1 MKPCVR
7 ETIIKE
13 ERSRAMAYR
22 SPALIEGPRILY
34 RQGIK
39 EKLSGIFESPMFYVI
54 AGMGYGKSTA
64 VRNFLEH
71 RRRIRT
77 IWFSF
82 REEEV
87 EDLWLWVRFS
97 KLVEKKNKGL
107 GRSLFEYGMPYN
119 KYDMERLEQS
129 LREVIE
135 IETVVVFDDMQCCT
149 SPYIEGLLRKIAEMA
164 IPFLHIVLISREYP
178 AYDIS
183 AALSTQKIRIMT
195 QKDFLFTKT
204 ECSDFFILNDAA
216 LGPEEI
222 ELLWQH
228 TGGWASGLYL
238 ALMYYRSYGTL
249 SIMPEGDELMRR
261 AIYDRFELETKK
273 SLLILSR
280 IRYFRLD
287 QAEIITGDRSI
298 RNVISNMYTSFC
310 FMKYDD
316 ETDDYSFHSL
326 LWSLLDSEFRNA
338 GINEN
343 DIYEK
348 QGLWCLASDDKIG
361 AIRAFSRCRDHE
373 RILSIM
379 AEPNSTQLMDLS
391 PNIII
396 EAFMQMDEDMK
407 LSNPLG
413 YLSFIYS
420 YSTHI
425 DVEKGAEMLKSAKEY
440 YSDPLKSPDIV
451 GRNQLLGEIALIE
464 SVRAFNDLEAMF
476 RCYERAFDYFDGGT
490 SVIYTSDINITF
502 GIPLTM
508 FLYHRELGE
517 LEHLVKL
524 VENEFWIYSHI
535 TNGSGT
541 GFEFLLRSEFEF
553 KKGNFEEA
561 EMLAYKAVYKGQMR
575 DQCDIILSAS
585 FVILRIDLF
594 KGHFREVND
603 ILLQLMQEVERN
615 GSPVMLACYEFIL
628 GYVFSF
634 LGMFELVPKWI
645 NIQGA
650 DNSRFMAISRNSAY
664 IIRGKY
670 LSEYGDYKALLQ
682 LARRMMPVYDRHKT
696 IDGVMI
702 FKVFEA
708 IALFHLEGKEAGI
721 ESLKEALAIAEKDG
735 IVVTIGENTYEVIPM
750 LEEINTPFA
759 RRVLDFAQQYVTAK
773 NNYRSRTRHEELTN
787 REIEVMDLVCDG
799 LTAEAIAEKLYI
811 SHSTVKKHM
820 ANIYQ
825 KLGVNKKADAIA
837 EYRKRR
843 SRRRVR
849 KTGLLDG
856 R

>member
-1 MKPCVR
+1 
-7 ETIIKE
+7 
-13 ERSRAMAYR
+13 MAYR
-22 SPALIEGPRILY
+22 SPALIEKPKILY
-34 RQGIK
+34 RQRIK
-39 EKLSGIFESPMFYVI
+39 DKLSGIFETPLFYVI

-64 VRNFLEH
+64 VRDYLEH

-107 GRSLFEYGMPYN
+107 GRSLFEYGMPYS

-135 IETVVVFDDMQCCT
+135 METVVVFDDMQCC
-149 SPYIEGLLRKIAEMA
+149 SSKYIEGILRKIADMA
-164 IPFLHIVLISREYP
+164 IPQLHIVLISREYP
-178 AYDIS
+178 EYDIS
-183 AALSTQKIRIMT
+183 TELSTRKAHIMT
-195 QKDFLFTKT
+195 QNDFLFTKT
-204 ECSDFFILNDAA
+204 ECADFFILNDAA
-216 LGPEEI
+216 LGPEES
-222 ELLWQH
+222 ERLWQH
-228 TGGWASGLYL
+228 TEGWASGLYL

-261 AIYDRFELETKK
+261 AIYDRFGLEVRK

-280 IRYFRLD
+280 IRYFSLD
-287 QAEIITGDRSI
+287 QAEIITGDRGI
-298 RNVISNMYTSFC
+298 RNVITNMYSGYC

-326 LWSLLDSEFRNA
+326 LWHLLDLEFQNS
-338 GINEN
+338 GIDENE
-343 DIYEK
+343 IYEK
-348 QGLWCLASDDKIG
+348 QGLWCMALDDKIG
-361 AIRAFSRCRDHE
+361 AIRAFSQCADYE

-396 EAFMQMDEDMK
+396 ESFTQMDEKMK

-413 YLSFIYS
+413 YLSYIYS

-425 DVEKGAEMLKSAKEY
+425 DVDTGAEMLKTAKDY
-440 YSDPLKSPDIV
+440 YSNPQKSPEVV

-476 RCYERAFDYFDGGT
+476 RCYERAYDYFDGGT
-490 SVIYTSDINITF
+490 SVIFNSDINVTF

-508 FLYHRELGE
+508 FLYHRDLGG
-517 LEHLVKL
+517 LEQVVRL

-535 TNGSGT
+535 ASGSGT

-553 KKGNFEEA
+553 KRGNFDEA
-561 EMLAYKAVYKGQMR
+561 EMLGYKAVYKGQMR

-585 FVILRIDLF
+585 FVILRIALF
-594 KGHFREVND
+594 KGRFREVND
-603 ILLQLMQEVERN
+603 ILLQMMQEVERN
-615 GSPVMLACYEFIL
+615 GSPVMLTCYEFIL

-650 DNSRFMAISRNSAY
+650 TDSKFMAISRNSAY

-670 LSEYGDYKALLQ
+670 LSECGDYATLLE
-682 LARRMMPVYDRHKT
+682 LARKMMPIYERHKT
-696 IDGVMI
+696 IDGIII
-702 FKVFEA
+702 FKVFEG
-708 IALFHLEGKEAGI
+708 IALFHLEGKDEGI
-721 ESLKEALAIAEKDG
+721 RSIKEALDMAEKDG

-750 LEEINTPFA
+750 LEEIDTPFA
-759 RRVLDFAQQYVTAK
+759 RKVLHFARQYVNAK
-773 NNYRSRTRHEELTN
+773 NNYRSKARHEELTN

-799 LTAEAIAEKLYI
+799 LTAEAIAGKLYI

-849 KTGLLDG
+849 KTGLLDN
-856 R
+856 RS

>member
-1 MKPCVR
+1 
-7 ETIIKE
+7 
-13 ERSRAMAYR
+13 MAYR
-22 SPALIEGPRILY
+22 SPSIITGPRILY

-39 EKLSGIFESPMFYVI
+39 DKLSGIFESPLFYVI

-64 VRNFLEH
+64 VRDFLEH
-71 RRRIRT
+71 RRRTRT

-97 KLVEKKNKGL
+97 KLVEKKNKAL
-107 GRSLFEYGMPYN
+107 GRSLFEYGMPYS
-119 KYDMERLEQS
+119 KYDMDRLEQS
-129 LREVIE
+129 LRDVIE
-135 IETVVVFDDMQCCT
+135 METVVVFDDMQCC
-149 SPYIEGLLRKIAEMA
+149 SSQYIESLLRKIADMA
-164 IPFLHIVLISREYP
+164 IPLLHIVLISREYP
-178 AYDIS
+178 EYD
-183 AALSTQKIRIMT
+183 LSTVLSTYKARIMT
-195 QKDFLFTKT
+195 QNDFLFTKT

-216 LGPEEI
+216 LGPAEI
-222 ELLWQH
+222 ELLWSH
-228 TGGWASGLYL
+228 TRGWVSGLYM

-249 SIMPEGDELMRR
+249 SIMPEGNELMRR

-273 SLLILSR
+273 SLLVLSR
-280 IRYFRLD
+280 IRYFGLD

-298 RNVISNMYTSFC
+298 RNVISNMYNSYC

-316 ETDDYSFHSL
+316 ETDEYSFHSL
-326 LWSLLDSEFRNA
+326 LWSLLDSEFQTS

-343 DIYEK
+343 EIYEK
-348 QGLWCLASDDKIG
+348 QGLWCMASDDKIG

-391 PNIII
+391 PNVII
-396 EAFMQMDEDMK
+396 EAFMSMDMETK

-413 YLSFIYS
+413 FLSYIYS

-425 DVEKGAEMLKSAKEY
+425 DVDTGAELLKIAKEY
-440 YSDPLKSPDIV
+440 YSNPQRSPEVV

-476 RCYERAFDYFDGGT
+476 RCYERAYEYFDGGT

-508 FLYHRELGE
+508 FLYHRDLGG
-517 LEHLVKL
+517 LEQLVRL

-535 TNGSGT
+535 ANGSGT

-585 FVILRIDLF
+585 FVILRIALF

-615 GSPVMLACYEFIL
+615 GSPVMLTCYEFIL

-645 NIQGA
+645 NIQGTS
-650 DNSRFMAISRNSAY
+650 DSRFMAISRNSAY

-670 LSEYGDYKALLQ
+670 LSESGDYKALLE
-682 LARRMMPVYDRHKT
+682 LARQMMPIYDRHKT

-708 IALFHLEGKEAGI
+708 IALFHLEGKEAG
-721 ESLKEALAIAEKDG
+721 LKPLREALDMAEQDG

-750 LEEINTPFA
+750 LEEIDTPFA
-759 RRVLDFAQQYVTAK
+759 RKVLKFARQYVTAK
-773 NNYRSRTRHEELTN
+773 NNYRSKARHEELTN